1 MFKGKFIYY
10 GIIIVGVGA
19 ISYMY
24 FLSDAGNKVSDADV
38 IDDLIKDGNL
48 KTN

>member
-1 MFKGKFIYY
+1 MKKNLIYY

-24 FLSDAGNKVSDADV
+24 YLSDFGNKNE
-38 IDDLIKDGNL
+38 KKNE
-48 KTN
+48 